1 MPEKTNSINCMFFG
15 NVVTQ
20 NRKNFHNIII
30 YSSFPYF
37 TSLFFISPRTPCAVG
52 TDPKWFENLNLGNP
66 VSPMQL
72 HKNQR
77 TQARNQLGIP
87 GGAKS
92 FLRGAQIFL
101 TLPNS
106 FKLCPTHFPGGP
118 RHPWLWAWMYLEAK
132 AFFQDPSRVST
143 KNVRNNGSLQKHI
156 FPSSTIKISKFS
168 SNQLNGLRLHLF
180 AMIRTCT
187 YLYSGN

>member
-37 TSLFFISPRTPCAVG
+37 TSLFFISPRTPCAVV

-106 FKLCPTHFPGGP
+106 FKLCPTHFPGGEFCRGASPPLVMGLNVLGSKSFFP
-118 RHPWLWAWMYLEAK
+118 R
-132 AFFQDPSRVST
+132 S
-143 KNVRNNGSLQKHI
+143 
-156 FPSSTIKISKFS
+156 FPR
-168 SNQLNGLRLHLF
+168 LN
-180 AMIRTCT
+180 
-187 YLYSGN
+187 